1 MFANELSISNIYAV
15 YLGGHSSGV
24 LLYNRVV
31 IHQGFYCITDG
42 DHSLI
47 LLYNRQWSFIGVLLY
62 YRRWSFI
69 GVLLYRRWWSFIRGS
84 AV

>member
-31 IHQGFYCITDG
+31 IHQGFYCITEG
-42 DHSLI
+42 GHSSGV
-47 LLYNRQWSFIGVLLY
+47 LLYNR
-62 YRRWSFI
+62 R
-69 GVLLYRRWWSFIRGS
+69 
-84 AV
+84 